1 MQIWIK
7 LQSII
12 EFCYI
17 ILGRK
22 GDIGILFYAIVLHI
36 FVRLFMVE
44 MLSKTWTKIDITKVD
59 KGSYQTRSL
68 ESLAYTWKG
77 KT

>member
-1 MQIWIK
+1 MDKTTIHYWI
-7 LQSII
+7 
-12 EFCYI
+12 CYI

-22 GDIGILFYAIVLHI
+22 EDIGILFYAIVLHI